1 MRRTARALSVAAL
14 TGVALGAPA
23 AAASADPAAE
33 VGPGTVAPGGSV
45 TVSVTCDALGGSAAP
60 ATLQATS
67 QAFEEG
73 TVELNR
79 VSGTAEKAA
88 GPAYRG
94 SARVPPAESFEGDP
108 DAAGAES
115 DWTVDGTC
123 PAAAGGEGK
132 EWSATF
138 TVARGSGG
146 AGSVG
151 GGSDSDPTDSG
162 VADSGLADSGVSD
175 LSVSDSGGGKGSDA
189 GGKGGVDGGKGEE
202 SAGKGEESGGHQGG
216 SGGGGT
222 GGGHTCK
229 EPKSDWSGA
238 GKAEPYAAESE
249 AGKAEPGWDGA
260 ETAGTGGLGG
270 TETGGVGDEGTDTGG
285 LGEEGLDTG
294 GTVSG
299 GTDTGGTGVGE
310 TGTGGTDASG
320 IAPEWDTGAGKK
332 EPGAEDCGGAT
343 DQHGV
348 QAGTGGTF
356 TDSVP
361 ALVAGGVLIAGAFGG
376 AAYRLRRRTTTP
388 QD

>member
-23 AAASADPAAE
+23 SAASADPAAE
-33 VGPGTVAPGGSV
+33 VSPGTVAPGGSV
-45 TVSVTCDALGGSAAP
+45 TVSVTCDALDGAAP

-73 TVELNR
+73 TVELKR
-79 VSGTAEKAA
+79 VSGTGEKAA
-88 GPAYRG
+88 GPVYRG
-94 SARVPPAESFEGDP
+94 SARVPSAESFEGDP

-123 PAAAGGEGK
+123 PAAGGGEGK

-138 TVARGSGG
+138 TVARESDG

-151 GGSDSDPTDSG
+151 GGSDSDPTDS
-162 VADSGLADSGVSD
+162 VLTDSGVSD
-175 LSVSDSGGGKGSDA
+175 LSVSDSGVGEGSDA
-189 GGKGGVDGGKGEE
+189 GGKGEE
-202 SAGKGEESGGHQGG
+202 NGGHQSG

-229 EPKSDWSGA
+229 DPKSDWTGA
-238 GKAEPYAAESE
+238 EKAEPYAAESE

-260 ETAGTGGLGG
+260 ETEGTGGLGG
-270 TETGGVGDEGTDTGG
+270 TDTGGLGDEGTDAGG

-294 GTVSG
+294 GT
-299 GTDTGGTGVGE
+299 DTGGTGAGE
-310 TGTGGTDASG
+310 IGGTATGGTDASG
-320 IAPEWDTGAGKK
+320 IAPEWDAGAGKK

-361 ALVAGGVLIAGAFGG
+361 ALVAGGVLIAGAVGG

-388 QD
+388 ED

>member
-14 TGVALGAPA
+14 TGVALGVPA
-23 AAASADPAAE
+23 SAASADPAAE
-33 VGPGTVAPGGSV
+33 VSPGTVAPGGSV
-45 TVSVTCDALGGSAAP
+45 TVSVTCDALDGSAP

-73 TVELNR
+73 TVELKR
-79 VSGTAEKAA
+79 LSGTDEKAA
-88 GPAYRG
+88 GPVYRG

-123 PAAAGGEGK
+123 PAAGGGEGK
-132 EWSATF
+132 EFSATF
-138 TVARGSGG
+138 TVARESGG

-151 GGSDSDPTDSG
+151 GGSDSDPSDS
-162 VADSGLADSGVSD
+162 VPTDSGVSD

-189 GGKGGVDGGKGEE
+189 GGKGEE

-229 EPKSDWSGA
+229 DPESDWSGA

-260 ETAGTGGLGG
+260 ETGATGGLGG
-270 TETGGVGDEGTDTGG
+270 TETGGLGDEGTDAGG
-285 LGEEGLDTG
+285 LGDEGTDAEGLGEKGLDTG
-294 GTVSG
+294 GTDTG
-299 GTDTGGTGVGE
+299 GTDTGGTGAGE
-310 TGTGGTDASG
+310 TGGTGTGGTDASG
-320 IAPEWDTGAGKK
+320 IAPEWDAGAGKK
-332 EPGAEDCGGAT
+332 EPGAEDCGSAT

-376 AAYRLRRRTTTP
+376 AAYRLRRRTSTP
-388 QD
+388 ED

>member
-23 AAASADPAAE
+23 SAASADPAAE
-33 VGPGTVAPGGSV
+33 VSPGTVAPGGSV
-45 TVSVTCDALGGSAAP
+45 TVSVTCDALDGSAP

-73 TVELNR
+73 TVELKR
-79 VSGTAEKAA
+79 VSGTDEKAA
-88 GPAYRG
+88 GPVYRG

-123 PAAAGGEGK
+123 PATGGGEGK

-138 TVARGSGG
+138 TVARESGG

-151 GGSDSDPTDSG
+151 AGSDSDPTDS
-162 VADSGLADSGVSD
+162 VLTDSGVSD

-189 GGKGGVDGGKGEE
+189 SGKGEE
-202 SAGKGEESGGHQGG
+202 SAGKGEASGGYQGGSGSG

-229 EPKSDWSGA
+229 DPKSDWSGA

-249 AGKAEPGWDGA
+249 AAGKAEPGWDGA
-260 ETAGTGGLGG
+260 ETGATGGLGG
-270 TETGGVGDEGTDTGG
+270 TETGGLDDEGADAGG

-294 GTVSG
+294 GTDSG
-299 GTDTGGTGVGE
+299 GTGTGGTGAGE
-310 TGTGGTDASG
+310 TGGTGTGGTDASG
-320 IAPEWDTGAGKK
+320 IAPEWDAGAGKK
-332 EPGAEDCGGAT
+332 ESGSDDCGGAT

>member
-23 AAASADPAAE
+23 SAASADPAAE
-33 VGPGTVAPGGSV
+33 VSPGTVAPGGSV
-45 TVSVTCDALGGSAAP
+45 TVSVTCDALDGSAP

-73 TVELNR
+73 TVELKR
-79 VSGTAEKAA
+79 VSGTGEKAA
-88 GPAYRG
+88 GAVYRG

-123 PAAAGGEGK
+123 PAAGGGEGK

-138 TVARGSGG
+138 TVARESGGTGSGG

-151 GGSDSDPTDSG
+151 GGSDSDPTDSDPT
-162 VADSGLADSGVSD
+162 DSDPTDSDATDSVLTDSGVSD
-175 LSVSDSGGGKGSDA
+175 LSANDSGGGKGSDA
-189 GGKGGVDGGKGEE
+189 G
-202 SAGKGEESGGHQGG
+202 GKGEESGGHQGG
-216 SGGGGT
+216 SGGT

-229 EPKSDWSGA
+229 DPESDWTGA
-238 GKAEPYAAESE
+238 EKAEPYAAESE

-260 ETAGTGGLGG
+260 ETEGTGGLG
-270 TETGGVGDEGTDTGG
+270 GTDTGG

-294 GTVSG
+294 GT
-299 GTDTGGTGVGE
+299 DTGGTGAGE
-310 TGTGGTDASG
+310 TGGTDAGGTDASG

-332 EPGAEDCGGAT
+332 EPGAEDCAGAT

-388 QD
+388 ED

>member
-23 AAASADPAAE
+23 SAASADPAAE
-33 VGPGTVAPGGSV
+33 LSPGTVAPGGSV
-45 TVSVTCDALGGSAAP
+45 TVSVTCDALGGSAP

-73 TVELNR
+73 TVELKR
-79 VSGTAEKAA
+79 VPGTGSKAA
-88 GPAYRG
+88 GPVYRG

-123 PAAAGGEGK
+123 PAAGGGEGK

-138 TVARGSGG
+138 TVARESGG

-151 GGSDSDPTDSG
+151 GGSDSDPTDSDP
-162 VADSGLADSGVSD
+162 ADSVLTDSGVSD

-189 GGKGGVDGGKGEE
+189 GGKG
-202 SAGKGEESGGHQGG
+202 ESGGHQGG

-229 EPKSDWSGA
+229 DPESDWTGA

-260 ETAGTGGLGG
+260 ETEGTQGLG
-270 TETGGVGDEGTDTGG
+270 GTDTGG

-294 GTVSG
+294 GT
-299 GTDTGGTGVGE
+299 DTGGTGAGE
-310 TGTGGTDASG
+310 TGGTDTGGTDASG

-332 EPGAEDCGGAT
+332 EPGAEDCAGAT

-376 AAYRLRRRTTTP
+376 AAYRLRRRTGTP
-388 QD
+388 ED

>member
-33 VGPGTVAPGGSV
+33 VSPGTVAPGGSV
-45 TVSVTCDALGGSAAP
+45 TVSVTCDALDGSAP

-73 TVELNR
+73 TVELKR
-79 VSGTAEKAA
+79 VSGTGGKAA
-88 GPAYRG
+88 GAVYRG

-123 PAAAGGEGK
+123 PAAGGGKGK

-138 TVARGSGG
+138 TVARESGGTGSGG

-151 GGSDSDPTDSG
+151 GGSDSDPTDSDPT
-162 VADSGLADSGVSD
+162 DSDATDSVLTDSGVSD
-175 LSVSDSGGGKGSDA
+175 LSANDSGGGKGSDA
-189 GGKGGVDGGKGEE
+189 G
-202 SAGKGEESGGHQGG
+202 GKGEESGGHQGG
-216 SGGGGT
+216 SGGT

-229 EPKSDWSGA
+229 DWTGA
-238 GKAEPYAAESE
+238 EKAEPYAAESE

-260 ETAGTGGLGG
+260 ETEGTGGLG
-270 TETGGVGDEGTDTGG
+270 GTDTGG

-294 GTVSG
+294 GSGAGETG
-299 GTDTGGTGVGE
+299 GTDA
-310 TGTGGTDASG
+310 GGTDASG

-332 EPGAEDCGGAT
+332 EPGAEDCAGAT

-388 QD
+388 ED

>member
-1 MRRTARALSVAAL
+1 MRRTVRALSVAAL

-23 AAASADPAAE
+23 SAASADPAAE
-33 VGPGTVAPGGSV
+33 VSPGTVAPGGSV
-45 TVSVTCDALGGSAAP
+45 TVSVTCDALDGSAP

-73 TVELNR
+73 TVELKR
-79 VSGTAEKAA
+79 ASGTDEKAA
-88 GPAYRG
+88 GPVYRG

-123 PAAAGGEGK
+123 PAAGGGEGK

-138 TVARGSGG
+138 TVARESGG

-151 GGSDSDPTDSG
+151 AGSDSDPTDSTLT
-162 VADSGLADSGVSD
+162 DSTLSD
-175 LSVSDSGGGKGSDA
+175 LNVSDSGGGKGSDT
-189 GGKGGVDGGKGEE
+189 GGKG
-202 SAGKGEESGGHQGG
+202 ESGGHQGG

-229 EPKSDWSGA
+229 DPESDWTGA
-238 GKAEPYAAESE
+238 EKAEPYAAESE

-260 ETAGTGGLGG
+260 ETEGTGGLGA
-270 TETGGVGDEGTDTGG
+270 TDTGE

-294 GTVSG
+294 GT
-299 GTDTGGTGVGE
+299 DTGGSGAG
-310 TGTGGTDASG
+310 GTGGTDAGGTDASG
-320 IAPEWDTGAGKK
+320 VAPEWDAGAGKK
-332 EPGAEDCGGAT
+332 EPGADDCGGAT

-388 QD
+388 ED

>member
-33 VGPGTVAPGGSV
+33 VSPGTVAPGGSV
-45 TVSVTCDALGGSAAP
+45 TVSVTCDALDGSAP

-67 QAFEEG
+67 QAFEDG
-73 TVELNR
+73 TVELKR
-79 VSGTAEKAA
+79 VSGTDAKAA
-88 GPAYRG
+88 GPVYRG
-94 SARVPPAESFEGDP
+94 SARIPPAESFEGDP

-123 PAAAGGEGK
+123 PAAGGGEGK

-138 TVARGSGG
+138 TVAREGGG
-146 AGSVG
+146 AGSAD
-151 GGSDSDPTDSG
+151 GGSDSVPSDSVPTDSG
-162 VADSGLADSGVSD
+162 VND
-175 LSVSDSGGGKGSDA
+175 LSVSDYGGGKGSDA
-189 GGKGGVDGGKGEE
+189 G
-202 SAGKGEESGGHQGG
+202 GKGEESGGHQGG

-229 EPKSDWSGA
+229 DPGSDWSGA

-260 ETAGTGGLGG
+260 ETGATGGLGG
-270 TETGGVGDEGTDTGG
+270 TETGGLADEGTDAGG
-285 LGEEGLDTG
+285 LGEEGLDT
-294 GTVSG
+294 G

-320 IAPEWDTGAGKK
+320 IAPEWDAGAGKK

-376 AAYRLRRRTTTP
+376 AAYRLRRRTSTP
-388 QD
+388 ED

>member
-23 AAASADPAAE
+23 SAASADPAAE
-33 VGPGTVAPGGSV
+33 VSPGTVAPGGSV
-45 TVSVTCDALGGSAAP
+45 TVSVTCDALDGSAP

-73 TVELNR
+73 TVELKR
-79 VSGTAEKAA
+79 VSGTDEKAA
-88 GPAYRG
+88 GPVYRG

-123 PAAAGGEGK
+123 PAAGGGEGK

-138 TVARGSGG
+138 TVARESGG

-151 GGSDSDPTDSG
+151 GGSDSDPSDSVLTDSVPTDSG
-162 VADSGLADSGVSD
+162 VND

-189 GGKGGVDGGKGEE
+189 GGKGEE
-202 SAGKGEESGGHQGG
+202 SAGKGEGSGGHQGG
-216 SGGGGT
+216 SGGGG
-222 GGGHTCK
+222 HTCK
-229 EPKSDWSGA
+229 DPESDWTGA
-238 GKAEPYAAESE
+238 EKAEPYAAESE

-260 ETAGTGGLGG
+260 ETEGTGGLGG
-270 TETGGVGDEGTDTGG
+270 TETGGLGDGGTDAGG
-285 LGEEGLDTG
+285 LGEEGLG
-294 GTVSG
+294 AG

-310 TGTGGTDASG
+310 TGGTGTGGTDASG
-320 IAPEWDTGAGKK
+320 IAPEWDAGAGKK

-388 QD
+388 ED

>member
-23 AAASADPAAE
+23 SAASADPAAE
-33 VGPGTVAPGGSV
+33 VSPVTVAPGGSV
-45 TVSVTCDALGGSAAP
+45 TVSVTCDALDGSAP

-73 TVELNR
+73 TVELKR
-79 VSGTAEKAA
+79 VSGTDEKAA
-88 GPAYRG
+88 GPVYRG

-108 DAAGAES
+108 DAVGAES

-123 PAAAGGEGK
+123 PAAGGGEGK

-138 TVARGSGG
+138 TVARESGG

-151 GGSDSDPTDSG
+151 GGSDSDPSDSAVTDSVPTDSG
-162 VADSGLADSGVSD
+162 VGD

-189 GGKGGVDGGKGEE
+189 GGKAEE
-202 SAGKGEESGGHQGG
+202 SAGKGEGSGGHQGG

-222 GGGHTCK
+222 GSGHACK
-229 EPKSDWSGA
+229 DPESDWSGA

-260 ETAGTGGLGG
+260 ETGATGGLGG
-270 TETGGVGDEGTDTGG
+270 TETGGLGDEGTDTEG
-285 LGEEGLDTG
+285 LGGEGLG
-294 GTVSG
+294 AG

-310 TGTGGTDASG
+310 TGGTDTGGTDAGG
-320 IAPEWDTGAGKK
+320 IAPEWNAGAGKK

-376 AAYRLRRRTTTP
+376 AAYRLRRGTTTP
-388 QD
+388 ED

>member
-23 AAASADPAAE
+23 SAASADPAAE
-33 VGPGTVAPGGSV
+33 VSPGTVAPGGSV
-45 TVSVTCDALGGSAAP
+45 TVSVTCDALDGSAP

-73 TVELNR
+73 TVELKR
-79 VSGTAEKAA
+79 VSGTDEKAA
-88 GPAYRG
+88 GPVYRG

-123 PAAAGGEGK
+123 PAAGGGEGK

-138 TVARGSGG
+138 TVARESGG

-151 GGSDSDPTDSG
+151 GGSDSDPSDSVLTDSVPTDSG
-162 VADSGLADSGVSD
+162 VND

-189 GGKGGVDGGKGEE
+189 GGKGEE
-202 SAGKGEESGGHQGG
+202 SAGKGEGSGGHQGG
-216 SGGGGT
+216 SGGGG
-222 GGGHTCK
+222 HTCK
-229 EPKSDWSGA
+229 DPESDWSGA
-238 GKAEPYAAESE
+238 GNAEPYAAESE

-260 ETAGTGGLGG
+260 ETEGTGGLGG
-270 TETGGVGDEGTDTGG
+270 TETGGLGDGGTDAGG
-285 LGEEGLDTG
+285 LGEEGLG
-294 GTVSG
+294 AG

-310 TGTGGTDASG
+310 TGGTGTGGTDASG
-320 IAPEWDTGAGKK
+320 IAPEWDAGAGKK

-388 QD
+388 ED

>member
-23 AAASADPAAE
+23 SAASADPAAE
-33 VGPGTVAPGGSV
+33 VNPGTVAPGGSV
-45 TVSVTCDALGGSAAP
+45 TVSVTCDALDGSAP

-73 TVELNR
+73 TVELKR
-79 VSGTAEKAA
+79 VPGTGEKAA
-88 GPAYRG
+88 GPVYRG
-94 SARVPPAESFEGDP
+94 SAQVPPAESFEGDP

-123 PAAAGGEGK
+123 PAAGGGEGK

-138 TVARGSGG
+138 TVARESGG

-151 GGSDSDPTDSG
+151 GGSDSDPTDSDPT
-162 VADSGLADSGVSD
+162 DSVLTDSGVSD

-189 GGKGGVDGGKGEE
+189 GGKG
-202 SAGKGEESGGHQGG
+202 ESGGHQGG

-229 EPKSDWSGA
+229 DPESDWTGA
-238 GKAEPYAAESE
+238 EKAEPYAAESE

-260 ETAGTGGLGG
+260 ETEGTQGLG
-270 TETGGVGDEGTDTGG
+270 GTDTGG

-294 GTVSG
+294 GT
-299 GTDTGGTGVGE
+299 DTGGTGSGE
-310 TGTGGTDASG
+310 TGGTDTGGTDASG
-320 IAPEWDTGAGKK
+320 IAPEWDTGAGNG
-332 EPGAEDCGGAT
+332 ETGAEDCGGAT

-376 AAYRLRRRTTTP
+376 AAYRLRRRTNTP
-388 QD
+388 ED

>member
-23 AAASADPAAE
+23 SAASADPAAE
-33 VGPGTVAPGGSV
+33 VNPGTVAPGGSV
-45 TVSVTCDALGGSAAP
+45 TVSVTCDALDGSAP

-73 TVELNR
+73 TVELKR
-79 VSGTAEKAA
+79 VPGTGEKAA
-88 GPAYRG
+88 GPVYRG
-94 SARVPPAESFEGDP
+94 SAQVPPAESFEGDP

-123 PAAAGGEGK
+123 PAAGGGEGK

-138 TVARGSGG
+138 TVARESGG

-151 GGSDSDPTDSG
+151 GGSDSDPTDS
-162 VADSGLADSGVSD
+162 DPTDSGVSD

-189 GGKGGVDGGKGEE
+189 GGKG
-202 SAGKGEESGGHQGG
+202 ESGGHQGG

-229 EPKSDWSGA
+229 DPESDWTGA
-238 GKAEPYAAESE
+238 EKAEPYAAESE

-260 ETAGTGGLGG
+260 ETEGTQGLG
-270 TETGGVGDEGTDTGG
+270 GTDTGG
-285 LGEEGLDTG
+285 LGKEGLDT
-294 GTVSG
+294 G
-299 GTDTGGTGVGE
+299 GTDTGGTGAGE
-310 TGTGGTDASG
+310 TGGTDTGGTDASG
-320 IAPEWDTGAGKK
+320 IAPEWDTGAGKG

-388 QD
+388 ED

>member
-23 AAASADPAAE
+23 SAASADPAAE
-33 VGPGTVAPGGSV
+33 VSPGTVAPGGSV
-45 TVSVTCDALGGSAAP
+45 TVSVTCDALDGSAP

-73 TVELNR
+73 TVELKR
-79 VSGTAEKAA
+79 AAGTGEKAA
-88 GPAYRG
+88 GPVYRG

-138 TVARGSGG
+138 TVARESGG

-151 GGSDSDPTDSG
+151 GGSDSDLTDSEPTDT
-162 VADSGLADSGVSD
+162 GVSD

-189 GGKGGVDGGKGEE
+189 GGKG
-202 SAGKGEESGGHQGG
+202 EESGGRQGG
-216 SGGGGT
+216 SVS
-222 GGGHTCK
+222 GGHTCK
-229 EPKSDWSGA
+229 DPESDWTGA
-238 GKAEPYAAESE
+238 EKAEPYAAESE

-260 ETAGTGGLGG
+260 ETGGTGGLGG
-270 TETGGVGDEGTDTGG
+270 TETGG

-294 GTVSG
+294 ATGAGETG
-299 GTDTGGTGVGE
+299 GTDTGGTDA
-310 TGTGGTDASG
+310 GGTDASG
-320 IAPEWDTGAGKK
+320 IAPERDTGAGKK

-388 QD
+388 ED

>member
-33 VGPGTVAPGGSV
+33 VSPGTVAPGGSV
-45 TVSVTCDALGGSAAP
+45 TVSVTCDALDGSAP
-60 ATLQATS
+60 TTLQATS

-73 TVELNR
+73 TVELKR
-79 VSGTAEKAA
+79 VSGTDGKAA

-94 SARVPPAESFEGDP
+94 GARVPPAESFEGDP

-123 PAAAGGEGK
+123 PAAGGGEGK

-138 TVARGSGG
+138 TVARES
-146 AGSVG
+146 G
-151 GGSDSDPTDSG
+151 GGSESGVTDSG
-162 VADSGLADSGVSD
+162 VSG

-189 GGKGGVDGGKGEE
+189 GGKGRLDGAKGE
-202 SAGKGEESGGHQGG
+202 GSGGRQGG
-216 SGGGGT
+216 SGVGGT
-222 GGGHTCK
+222 DGGGHTCK
-229 EPKSDWSGA
+229 DPESDWTGA
-238 GKAEPYAAESE
+238 GRAEPYAAESE

-260 ETAGTGGLGG
+260 DTGGTGGL
-270 TETGGVGDEGTDTGG
+270 DGTDAGG
-285 LGEEGLDTG
+285 LGGDGL
-294 GTVSG
+294 GTG
-299 GTDTGGTGVGE
+299 GTDTGGTGAGE
-310 TGTGGTDASG
+310 SDAEGTDASG
-320 IAPEWDTGAGKK
+320 IAPEWDTGTGKK

-348 QAGTGGTF
+348 RAGTGGTF

>member
-23 AAASADPAAE
+23 SAASADPAAE
-33 VGPGTVAPGGSV
+33 VSPGTVAPGGSV
-45 TVSVTCDALGGSAAP
+45 TVSVTCDALDGSAP

-73 TVELNR
+73 TVELKR
-79 VSGTAEKAA
+79 AAGTGEKAA
-88 GPAYRG
+88 GPVYRG

-138 TVARGSGG
+138 TVARESGG

-151 GGSDSDPTDSG
+151 GGSDSDLTDSEPTDT
-162 VADSGLADSGVSD
+162 GVSD

-189 GGKGGVDGGKGEE
+189 GGKG
-202 SAGKGEESGGHQGG
+202 EESGGRQGG
-216 SGGGGT
+216 SVS
-222 GGGHTCK
+222 GGHTCK
-229 EPKSDWSGA
+229 DPESDWTGA
-238 GKAEPYAAESE
+238 EKAEPYAAESE

-260 ETAGTGGLGG
+260 ETGGTGGLGG
-270 TETGGVGDEGTDTGG
+270 TETGG

-294 GTVSG
+294 ATGAGETG
-299 GTDTGGTGVGE
+299 GTD
-310 TGTGGTDASG
+310 TGGTDASG

-388 QD
+388 ED